1 MNKKIFFKNRKATFN
16 YEVFDKYTAGII
28 LKGTEIKSIRSSLIT
43 MNSSYCVVDN
53 NAIYVKDLNISEY
66 EFGNVNNHEPKRKRK
81 LLLNKREINQIIK
94 KVSEKK
100 LSIIPLNLFVS
111 DRGFAKIQIA
121 LCKGKKIYDK
131 RESVKER
138 EVDRKLRQDF
148 KNI

>member
-43 MNSSYCVVDN
+43 MNSSYCIVDN

>member
-43 MNSSYCVVDN
+43 MNSSYCIVDN

-66 EFGNVNNHEPKRKRK
+66 EFGDVNNHEPKRKRK

-131 RESVKER
+131 RESVKKR
-138 EVDRKLRQDF
+138 EVDRTLRQNF

>member
-43 MNSSYCVVDN
+43 MNSSYCIVDN

-66 EFGNVNNHEPKRKRK
+66 AFGNVNNHEPKRKRK

>member
-1 MNKKIFFKNRKATFN
+1 VNKKIFFKNKKATFN

-53 NAIYVKDLNISEY
+53 NTIYVKDLNISEY
-66 EFGNVNNHEPKRKRK
+66 AFGNVNNHDPKRKRK
-81 LLLNKREINQIIK
+81 LLLNKREINQIKK

-100 LSIIPLNLFVS
+100 LSIIPLNLFIS
-111 DRGFAKIQIA
+111 DRGFAKIEIA

-131 RESVKER
+131 RESVKKR

>member
-66 EFGNVNNHEPKRKRK
+66 AFGNVNNHEPKRKRK

-131 RESVKER
+131 RESVKKR
-138 EVDRKLRQDF
+138 EVDRTLRQNF

>member
-1 MNKKIFFKNRKATFN
+1 MNKKIFFKNKKATFN

-53 NAIYVKDLNISEY
+53 NTIYVKDLNISEY
-66 EFGNVNNHEPKRKRK
+66 AFGNVNNHDPKRKRK
-81 LLLNKREINQIIK
+81 LLLNKREINQIKK

-100 LSIIPLNLFVS
+100 LSIIPLNLFIS
-111 DRGFAKIQIA
+111 DRGFAKIEIA

-131 RESVKER
+131 RESVKKR

>member
-43 MNSSYCVVDN
+43 MNSSYCIVDN
-53 NAIYVKDLNISEY
+53 NSIYVKDLNISEY
-66 EFGNVNNHEPKRKRK
+66 EFGNINNHEPKRKRK

-131 RESVKER
+131 RESVKKR

>member
-66 EFGNVNNHEPKRKRK
+66 AFGNVNNHEPKRKRK

-131 RESVKER
+131 RESVKKR
-138 EVDRKLRQDF
+138 EIDRTLRQNF

>member
-53 NAIYVKDLNISEY
+53 NTIYVKDLNISEY
-66 EFGNVNNHEPKRKRK
+66 AFGNVNNHDPIRKRK
-81 LLLNKREINQIIK
+81 LLLNKREINQIKK

-100 LSIIPLNLFVS
+100 LSIIPLNLFIS
-111 DRGFAKIQIA
+111 DRGFAKIEIA

-131 RESVKER
+131 RESVKKR

>member
-43 MNSSYCVVDN
+43 MNSSYCIVDN

-66 EFGNVNNHEPKRKRK
+66 AFGNVNNHEPKRKRK

-131 RESVKER
+131 RESVKKR
-138 EVDRKLRQDF
+138 EVDRTLRQNF

>member
-43 MNSSYCVVDN
+43 MNSSYCIVDN
-53 NAIYVKDLNISEY
+53 NSIYVKDLNISEY
-66 EFGNVNNHEPKRKRK
+66 EFGNINNHEPKRKRK

-131 RESVKER
+131 RESVKKR
-138 EVDRKLRQDF
+138 EIDRTLRQNF

>member
-1 MNKKIFFKNRKATFN
+1 VNKKIFFKNRKATFN

-53 NAIYVKDLNISEY
+53 STIYVKDLNISEY
-66 EFGNVNNHEPKRKRK
+66 AFGNVNNHDPIRKRK
-81 LLLNKREINQIIK
+81 LLLNKREINQIKK

-100 LSIIPLNLFVS
+100 LSIIPLNLFIS
-111 DRGFAKIQIA
+111 DRGFAKIEIA

-131 RESVKER
+131 RESVKKR

>member
-16 YEVFDKYTAGII
+16 YEVFDKYTDGII

-43 MNSSYCVVDN
+43 MNSSYCIVDN

-131 RESVKER
+131 RESVKKR
-138 EVDRKLRQDF
+138 EVDRTLRQNF

>member
-43 MNSSYCVVDN
+43 MNSSYCIVDN
-53 NAIYVKDLNISEY
+53 NSIYVKDLNISEY
-66 EFGNVNNHEPKRKRK
+66 EFGNVNNHDPIRKRK
-81 LLLNKREINQIIK
+81 LLLNKREINQIRK

-111 DRGFAKIQIA
+111 DRGFAKIEIA

-131 RESVKER
+131 RESVKKR
-138 EVDRKLRQDF
+138 EVDRTLRQNF

>member
-43 MNSSYCVVDN
+43 MNSSYCIVDN

-81 LLLNKREINQIIK
+81 LLLNKREINQIKK

-131 RESVKER
+131 RESLKKR
-138 EVDRKLRQDF
+138 EVDRTLRQNF

>member
-1 MNKKIFFKNRKATFN
+1 VNKKIFFKNRKATFN

-43 MNSSYCVVDN
+43 MNSSYCIVDN

-131 RESVKER
+131 RESLKKR
-138 EVDRKLRQDF
+138 EVDRTLRQNF

>member
-43 MNSSYCVVDN
+43 MNSSYCIVDN

-121 LCKGKKIYDK
+121 LCKGKRIYDK
-131 RESVKER
+131 RESVKKR
-138 EVDRKLRQDF
+138 EVDRTLRQNF

>member
-53 NAIYVKDLNISEY
+53 STIYVKDLNISEY
-66 EFGNVNNHEPKRKRK
+66 AFGNVNNHDPIRKRK
-81 LLLNKREINQIIK
+81 LLLNKREINQIKK

-100 LSIIPLNLFVS
+100 LSIIPLNLFIS
-111 DRGFAKIQIA
+111 DRGFAKIEIA

-131 RESVKER
+131 RESVKKR

>member
-43 MNSSYCVVDN
+43 MNSSYCIVDN

-66 EFGNVNNHEPKRKRK
+66 VFGNVNNHEPKRKRK

>member
-43 MNSSYCVVDN
+43 MNSSYCIVDN

-131 RESVKER
+131 RESVKKR

>member
-43 MNSSYCVVDN
+43 MNSSYCIVDN

-131 RESVKER
+131 RESVKKR
-138 EVDRKLRQDF
+138 EVDRTLRQNF